1 MRVVVTGATGN
12 IGLALVEALGND
24 AEITSI
30 TGVARRAT
38 HVEVPK
44 TAWRTADV
52 ATDDLGP
59 LFHGA
64 DAVVH
69 LAWLFHPTRH
79 PVQTWKANVL
89 GTLRVLDAAAD
100 AGVRTMV
107 VASSVGAYSP
117 ARGDEPVD
125 ESWPTHA
132 LPTAAYGRQKSYVE
146 RVLDGFEARHPEMR
160 VVRMRTGFVFQQRS
174 ASEQRRIFA
183 GPLVP
188 SWAVRT
194 PVLPLPRSLRLQ
206 AVHAR
211 DAAEAYRR
219 VLLVP
224 VRGPFNVAAEPVI
237 DGPMVASLLH
247 ARYVPVPD
255 ALSARALAVAWHL
268 RLAPSEP
275 GLLELALSLPVMST
289 KRARDELGWTPSV
302 SATEALHEMI
312 EGIAHTSG
320 AATPPLDPHAGGPLR
335 WQEFATGVGA
345 RDHLAR
351 LASRSTNGSNG
362 HSNGNG
368 EGGSST

>member
-24 AEITSI
+24 PEI
-30 TGVARRAT
+30 TGVIGMARRPT
-38 HVEVPK
+38 HLELPK
-44 TAWRTADV
+44 TAWHFGDV
-52 ATDDLGP
+52 LTDDLVSV
-59 LFHGA
+59 FHRA

-100 AGVRTMV
+100 AGVRTIV
-107 VASSVGAYSP
+107 IASSVGAYSP
-117 ARGDEPVD
+117 AEDDDPVD
-125 ESWPTHA
+125 EAWPTHA

-183 GPLVP
+183 GPFVP
-188 SWAVRT
+188 SWIVRT

-211 DAAEAYRR
+211 DAADAYRR

-224 VRGPFNVAAEPVI
+224 VRGPFNIAADPVI
-237 DGPMVASLLH
+237 DGRLLASLIN

-255 ALSARALAVAWHL
+255 SLATRALWLAWHL
-268 RLAPSEP
+268 RLAPAEP
-275 GLLELALSLPVMST
+275 GLLELALTLPVMST
-289 KRARDELGWTPSV
+289 KRARDELGWSPTMT
-302 SATEALHEMI
+302 ATAAMQEII
-312 EGIAHTSG
+312 EGLARTSG
-320 AATPPLDPHAGGPLR
+320 GPTPPLEAHAGGPLR
-335 WQEFATGVGA
+335 WQEFATGVGG
-345 RDHLAR
+345 RDHLSR
-351 LASRSTNGSNG
+351 LAARSTNGHG
-362 HSNGNG
+362 H
-368 EGGSST
+368 